1 VCTCHTQKQRIGT
14 TLRYRNDE
22 KKEIYSIANETS
34 SNACEEAMERAMIA
48 WIKLTTKEGGREM
61 IAA

>member
-1 VCTCHTQKQRIGT
+1 MM
-14 TLRYRNDE
+14 
-22 KKEIYSIANETS
+22 KKKSIYSIANETS
-34 SNACEEAMERAMIA
+34 SNACGEAMERAMIA